1 MYLFKRMDKCE
12 CSDIDDE
19 HLLLDD
25 DNTKRVCSEC
35 NRQTLYPNGNI
46 HWGSS
51 NGGTCS
57 EEMEHVTAI
66 IDETSDNLED
76 SPLLINDCY
85 REPVNRDFHCHDSLS
100 TSEDGSAWKKLLSAA
115 GFCFLFM
122 VAELLGGYIAGSLAV
137 MTDAAH
143 LFSDFIGFLISLL
156 AIWIGRKPPS
166 KSMTFGYYRAEV
178 VGALL
183 SVLTIWLLA
192 GIFSTLAINRIYNED
207 YDIDANTMIIL
218 ASLGLL
224 VNIVMGGILHGV
236 CHAHG
241 AGGHN
246 HMHHSH
252 SGANDTSNINVRA
265 AAIHV
270 LGDLL
275 QSVGVLVAALIIK
288 FFPGAKVADPICTLI
303 FSVIVI
309 CTTIRVGKDSLWYL
323 IEGSPMNTSQL
334 KQELSKLASVK
345 HVHSLHVWSLA
356 PGKNAVA
363 VHLAVDSYCDR
374 DILLKKTAAVIQSHL
389 TVVSC
394 TVQIESF
401 NLELSSS
408 CKHCQIVN
416 C

>member
-1 MYLFKRMDKCE
+1 MLKHTFY
-12 CSDIDDE
+12 S
-19 HLLLDD
+19 
-25 DNTKRVCSEC
+25 
-35 NRQTLYPNGNI
+35 Q
-46 HWGSS
+46 
-51 NGGTCS
+51 
-57 EEMEHVTAI
+57 
-66 IDETSDNLED
+66 
-76 SPLLINDCY
+76 DCY
-85 REPVNRDFHCHDSLS
+85 RDPVNRDFHCHDSLS

-115 GFCFLFM
+115 GFCLLFM
-122 VAELLGGYIAGSLAV
+122 VAELLGGYFAGSLAV

-183 SVLTIWLLA
+183 SVLTVWLLA

-207 YDIDANTMIIL
+207 YDIDANTMIII

-246 HMHHSH
+246 HMHDGHT
-252 SGANDTSNINVRA
+252 GANDTSNINVRA

-275 QSVGVLVAALIIK
+275 QSVGVLVAAIIIK
-288 FFPGAKVADPICTLI
+288 FFPGAKMADPICTLI

-334 KQELSKLASVK
+334 KQELSKLTSVK

-363 VHLAVDSYCDR
+363 VHLAVDPYCDR
-374 DILLKKTAAVIQSHL
+374 DILLKKTVAVIQSYL
-389 TVVSC
+389 SFVSC

>member
-1 MYLFKRMDKCE
+1 MDKCE
-12 CSDIDDE
+12 CSTTDDE

-25 DNTKRVCSEC
+25 DNTKRTCPKC
-35 NRQTLYPNGNI
+35 RRGTLWTNGNMN
-46 HWGSS
+46 WDSS
-51 NGGTCS
+51 NVGIYND
-57 EEMEHVTAI
+57 EIEHITAV
-66 IDETSDNLED
+66 IDETNDNLED

-85 REPVNRDFHCHDSLS
+85 RDPVNRDFHCHDSLS

-115 GFCFLFM
+115 GFCLLFM
-122 VAELLGGYIAGSLAV
+122 VAELLGGYFAGSLAV

-183 SVLTIWLLA
+183 SVLTVWLLA

-207 YDIDANTMIIL
+207 YDIDANTMIII

-246 HMHHSH
+246 HMHDGHT
-252 SGANDTSNINVRA
+252 GANDTSNINVRA

-275 QSVGVLVAALIIK
+275 QSVGVLVAAIIIK
-288 FFPGAKVADPICTLI
+288 FFPGAKMADPICTLI

-334 KQELSKLASVK
+334 KQELSKLTSVK

-363 VHLAVDSYCDR
+363 VHLAVDPYCDR
-374 DILLKKTAAVIQSHL
+374 DILLKKTVAVIQSYL
-389 TVVSC
+389 SFVSC